1 MQFFLCLNTKLNKKI
16 RTLYGQSLNTEP
28 TAGFTLLEFMVVV
41 IMVGTLV
48 AIAAPTWQSLLDRQR
63 MNAARGDLM
72 SVLKNCSRRGPVSAA
87 KKKQVTFLP
96 ATATTP
102 LSVAVRNL
110 DLQSSTTSFVNSPST
125 VTVLGNGEVGLNF
138 TIVTSDSDPIVFNSK
153 GEVEDVNI
161 MPYVISIRNTQLPA
175 PPAGQSPTQSCV
187 IITTLLG
194 GLKPANDDLCDSFMP

>member
-72 SVLKNCSRRGPVSAA
+72 SVLKTAQDEAQSRQQ
-87 KKKQVTFLP
+87 KKQVTFLP